1 MPDLYFYRDPE
12 EIEQATAEEAKA
24 TEAATEE
31 SAEAPAAEADADWN
45 AETNVEDWADSGVT
59 PAGEEAAASTW

>member
-12 EIEQATAEEAKA
+12 EVEQATAEEARA
-24 TEAATEE
+24 GDAEESTEAPV
-31 SAEAPAAEADADWN
+31 AEAEAEWDT

-59 PAGEEAAASTW
+59 PAGEEAAASNW

>member
-12 EIEQATAEEAKA
+12 EVDQAVADESKTAPSA
-24 TEAATEE
+24 TEDAVEVTAAD
-31 SAEAPAAEADADWN
+31 ADADWN

-59 PAGEEAAASTW
+59 PAGEEAAASNW